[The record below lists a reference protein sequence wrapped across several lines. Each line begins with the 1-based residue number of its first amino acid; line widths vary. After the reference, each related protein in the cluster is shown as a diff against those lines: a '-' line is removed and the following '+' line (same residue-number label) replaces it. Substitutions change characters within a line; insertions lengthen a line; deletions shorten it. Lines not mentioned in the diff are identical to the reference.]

1 MKKWTERPA
10 EVAHLLNPAF
20 CSRLL
25 YGTIRSYN
33 DEVQRGLP
41 FSLVYLVL
49 PLLLHKATR
58 QSINSRTQF
67 LIWQQRNEHLLVYF
81 AERAEQLVQI
91 TNEAMEFLLHTG
103 YISVNQSGELMATP
117 TKRALHKTKF
127 ADEEIK
133 ECITK
138 SEHIAKWF
146 ARAGKAETI
155 YITLGVR
162 P

>member
-1 MKKWTERPA
+1 MKKWAERPA
-10 EVAHLLNPAF
+10 EVAYLLNPPF

-25 YGTIRSYN
+25 YGTIRMYN
-33 DEVQRGLP
+33 DEAQRGFP
-41 FSLVYLVL
+41 FPMVYLVL

-58 QSINSRTQF
+58 QSISSRTQF
-67 LIWQQRNEHLLVYF
+67 LIWKQRNEHLLIHF
-81 AERAEQLVQI
+81 AERAKQLVQI
-91 TNEAMEFLLHTG
+91 TNEAVEFLLQIG
-103 YISVNQSGELMATP
+103 YISVNQYGELAATP

-127 ADEEIK
+127 TDDEVK
-133 ECITK
+133 DCINK

-146 ARAGKAETI
+146 ARAGKVETI